1 MTTLG
6 FFSCKDPPVKT
17 LLALASLLVLALAGP
32 ASADY
37 PGWKHTGSVY
47 VLTTPEGAD
56 LPASAAVENFPLLV
70 RLHKDYFDFAQA
82 KANGEDLR
90 FSSAKGEPLAYQVE
104 EWDATKG
111 VASIWVRVPKI
122 TGNARQE
129 IKLHWGKTDAKS
141 ESDGKAVFNESNGYV
156 SVWHMTDAVKDEVG
170 TLESKDAGTI
180 STAGVV
186 GRARHFA
193 GKQGVFC
200 GDKIPDY
207 PAGAGSHST
216 ELWVRAEKSNAT
228 LIGWGNEGGGRG
240 SKVRMQL
247 RSPPHLH
254 IDSDFSDVRG
264 AVHVPLGEWFH
275 VVHTYDRE
283 DGKVYINGKL
293 DASAKP
299 LLNIKTPA
307 RLWIG
312 GWYNNYDFV
321 GDIDEVRVSK
331 VARSADWIKLQYA
344 NQKPLQTLVGPVVRS
359 GNEFGLLETEAA
371 LPEGKSMPFEA
382 KAGGAQ
388 KVYWSI
394 VRDGK
399 ETIVATD
406 RFAYTLD
413 AGRVV
418 GDQKLTLR
426 FKAVYA
432 TETKT
437 KDVPVTIKEYVPEPI
452 VKLHGPAM
460 WDGRKPIEIVPEI
473 TNLNAMVKFKG
484 ADKINVVWSVS
495 DIATI
500 REVTPGKIALT
511 LTRAQNSGPM
521 TVTATVDNGG
531 TPTVKS
537 ITIIVAE
544 PAKDAWVER
553 TPLKDEKPEENQFY
567 ARDDKN
573 EGTLFYTGTLAAKAD
588 TVFVKLY
595 ADEKLFGTTSQ
606 KPAADGSYSL
616 AVKLKPGLIKYRVE
630 FGSKSGDRETV
641 LHKASNL
648 VCGDAYLINGQS
660 NAVATDFGKDD
671 PAFRSDWIR
680 TFGSMS
686 GNPKPV
692 ALWGNAVHRSRDAEK
707 LQIGYWGV
715 ELGRRL
721 VETHKVPVCFINGAV
736 GGSRIDQHQRNLVD
750 PEDTTTI
757 YGRLLWRT
765 RQAKLTHGIRGV
777 LWHQGENDQ
786 GADGPTGGYG
796 WETYRKYFIELAAA
810 WKQDY
815 PNIQHYHVFQIWPKS
830 CSMGINGSDNRL
842 REVQRNLPTAFSN
855 LSIMS
860 TLGIDP
866 PGGCHFPAAGYAEFA
881 RLISPLIER
890 DHYGKL
896 PTTSITPPNL
906 KRAYFAS
913 DKKDEIVLEFDQ
925 PVKWDDSLSGQ
936 FSLDG
941 QKGKVASGTA
951 TVNTLSLKLVA
962 ASNAKT
968 LTYLD
973 SAAWSQ
979 KTLLVGANG
988 IAALTFCEVPILARK
1003 P

>member
-331 VARSADWIKLQYA
+331 VARSADWIRLQYE
-344 NQKPLQTLVGPVVRS
+344 NQKPLQTLVGPVAQA
-359 GNEFGLLETEAA
+359 GKEFGFPETESAV
-371 LPEGKSMPFEA
+371 PEGRGITYEA

-388 KVYWSI
+388 KVYWSV

-399 ETIVATD
+399 ETVVATD
-406 RFAYTLD
+406 RFAYRFE
-413 AGRVV
+413 AGRVT
-418 GDQKLTLR
+418 GSQKLTLR
-426 FKAVYA
+426 LKAVYPN
-432 TETKT
+432 ETKT
-437 KDVPVTIKEYVPEPI
+437 KDLPITIVEAIPEPEFT
-452 VKLHGPAM
+452 LQAPAD
-460 WDGRKPIEIVPEI
+460 WDGRKAIEVVPAI
-473 TNLNAMVKFKG
+473 TNLDALRAAG
-484 ADKINVVWSVS
+484 ADKLNYKWSVA

-500 REVTPGKIALT
+500 QEAAPGKLV
-511 LTRAQNSGPM
+511 LKRAQNSGKM
-521 TVTATVDNGG
+521 TVTAAIDNGG
-531 TPTVKS
+531 EAIVRSVTIFVK
-537 ITIIVAE
+537 E
-544 PAKDAWVER
+544 PAKDAWLECV
-553 TPLKDEKPEENQFY
+553 PAKDEKPTDGQFY

-573 EGTLFYTGTLAAKAD
+573 EGTLHYNGTLTEKAD
-588 TVFVKLY
+588 AVILKVF
-595 ADEKLFGTTSQ
+595 ADD
-606 KPAADGSYSL
+606 KPFTDTIVTPGDGNAYDFK
-616 AVKLKPGLIKYRVE
+616 VKLKPGLVKYRVE
-630 FGSKSGDRETV
+630 LIAKTGAAETV

-671 PAFRSDWIR
+671 SAFRSDWIR

-686 GNPKPV
+686 GSPKPV
-692 ALWGNAVHRSRDAEK
+692 ALWGNAVHRGRDAEK
-707 LQIGYWGV
+707 LQIGYWGM

-721 VETHKVPVCFINGAV
+721 VEAHKVPVCFINGAV
-736 GGSRIDQHQRNLVD
+736 GGSRIDQHQRNAAD

-796 WETYRKYFIELAAA
+796 HETYRKLFIDLAAG
-810 WKQDY
+810 WKTD
-815 PNIQHYHVFQIWPKS
+815 
-830 CSMGINGSDNRL
+830 CS
-842 REVQRNLPTAFSN
+842 FS
-855 LSIMS
+855 I
-860 TLGIDP
+860 TLGDW
-866 PGGCHFPAAGYAEFA
+866 
-881 RLISPLIER
+881 S
-890 DHYGKL
+890 
-896 PTTSITPPNL
+896 T
-906 KRAYFAS
+906 
-913 DKKDEIVLEFDQ
+913 
-925 PVKWDDSLSGQ
+925 
-936 FSLDG
+936 FS
-941 QKGKVASGTA
+941 T
-951 TVNTLSLKLVA
+951 
-962 ASNAKT
+962 
-968 LTYLD
+968 
-973 SAAWSQ
+973 
-979 KTLLVGANG
+979 
-988 IAALTFCEVPILARK
+988 
-1003 P
+1003 